1 MICFPNAKINLG
13 LGVVS
18 KRDDGFHNI
27 SSLLYPIPYYD
38 ILEFLPSNSYKLNS
52 FGLGS
57 EILEKDNLVTRAWI
71 LMHQN
76 YGIPTLH
83 IKLLKQIPIGS
94 GLGGGSSDAA
104 FFIKSVN
111 QYFELNLS
119 NDELHKIASQIGSDC
134 PFFIQN
140 KPLMVSE
147 KGDLIKTVDFSL
159 NDKFVVLV
167 MPGINISSKE
177 MYTKVIPSI
186 PEIPIFDILKQ
197 PIETWPENLIND
209 FEKSLFDFY
218 PEMSETKSVLYQ
230 KGALYASLTG
240 SGSAFYGIFNENPG
254 LSSTDFGHA
263 VHSMK
268 LDNHTY

>member
-38 ILEFLPSNSYKLNS
+38 VLEFLPSKSYKLIS

-57 EILEKDNLVTRAWI
+57 DILEKDNLVTRAWF

-76 YGIPTLH
+76 YGIPPLH

-104 FFIKSVN
+104 FLIKTAS
-111 QYFELNLS
+111 QYFELKLPNTELQALAS
-119 NDELHKIASQIGSDC
+119 NIGSDC
-134 PFFIQN
+134 SFFTQN
-140 KPLMVSE
+140 KPAMVSE
-147 KGDLIKTVDFSL
+147 KGDLIKTIDFSL

-197 PIETWPENLIND
+197 PIETWPENMIND
-209 FEKSLFDFY
+209 FEKPLFDLY
-218 PEMSETKSVLYQ
+218 PKLSEIKSVLYQ

-240 SGSAFYGIFNENPG
+240 SGSAFYGIFAANPK
-254 LSSTDFGHA
+254 LSSRDLGYP
-263 VHSMK
+263 MYCLK
-268 LDNHTY
+268 LDNS